1 MKLRYRYEPSYGQT
15 EDDAEVHV
23 EQSFRIEENPDNSPR
38 DEDGSV
44 KVPFKWFG
52 RGERPRNYEVEINW
66 LDLENLIAKFIEIE
80 HPHAQ
85 YLKKILQ
92 LARSVGSSGWHN
104 DDEPV
109 EFWDVLLP

>member
-44 KVPFKWFG
+44 KVPFK
-52 RGERPRNYEVEINW
+52 
-66 LDLENLIAKFIEIE
+66 
-80 HPHAQ
+80 
-85 YLKKILQ
+85 
-92 LARSVGSSGWHN
+92 
-104 DDEPV
+104 
-109 EFWDVLLP
+109 